1 MSRIHEAPVPDAGAL
16 PEMAAG
22 IESAVEGSATDG
34 ATSNATS
41 NAAGNESANGT
52 TCAASDGAQP
62 LTHLDA
68 RGQVHMVEVGG
79 KNVTVRRASAR
90 GFLRCRPATI
100 AMLHDD
106 SIPKGDALA
115 TARIAGITGAKLTPR
130 LVPLAHPIA
139 LSGASVELEITEEG
153 IEIAATVSARDCTG
167 VEMEALTA
175 VSVAALALVD
185 MLKGVDRELTI
196 ENLRVTAKSGGRSG
210 DWARE

>member
-1 MSRIHEAPVPDAGAL
+1 MSRIHEVPTPDAGAVTD
-16 PEMAAG
+16 EANKATT
-22 IESAVEGSATDG
+22 TDG
-34 ATSNATS
+34 ISKAIP
-41 NAAGNESANGT
+41 AAEAPP
-52 TCAASDGAQP
+52 QP

-100 AMLHDD
+100 ALLRDE

-139 LSGASVELEITEEG
+139 LSGASVDLEITEKG

-175 VSVAALALVD
+175 VSVTALALVD

-196 ENLRVTAKSGGRSG
+196 ENLRITAKSGGSSG
-210 DWARE
+210 DWTRKE